1 MEIPKILW
9 LKRRMAVDRF
19 DRCQF
24 FDLPDFLT
32 YRATGART
40 RSLCSLTCKCTYVPG
55 NGWDRA
61 FMSQIGLDAFV
72 QNEFAAL
79 GTDVLTA
86 GKPVGDGL
94 TARAAAELGL
104 EPGTPVGSSVID
116 ACALV
121 FFFAFGRGFP
131 CVRSTD

>member
-1 MEIPKILW
+1 
-9 LKRRMAVDRF
+9 
-19 DRCQF
+19 
-24 FDLPDFLT
+24 
-32 YRATGART
+32 
-40 RSLCSLTCKCTYVPG
+40 
-55 NGWDRA
+55 
-61 FMSQIGLDAFV
+61 MSQIGLDAFV

-94 TARAAAELGL
+94 TARAAAQLGL

-121 FFFAFGRGFP
+121 FFFAFCRGCP

>member
-9 LKRRMAVDRF
+9 LKRLMAPDRF
-19 DRCQF
+19 ERCQF

-55 NGWDRA
+55 NGWDRD
-61 FMSQIGLDAFV
+61 FMTQIGLDAFV

-94 TARAAAELGL
+94 TARAAEELGL
-104 EPGTPVGSSVID
+104 EPGTPVGSGVID
-116 ACALV
+116 ACVLFR
-121 FFFAFGRGFP
+121 FFRFVQIP
-131 CVRSTD
+131 TE

>member
-9 LKRRMAVDRF
+9 LKRHMSGDRF
-19 DRCQF
+19 AQCQF

-32 YRATGART
+32 YRATGMRA

-61 FMSQIGLDAFV
+61 FMSQIGLDEFV

-79 GTDVLTA
+79 GTDVLAA
-86 GKPVGDGL
+86 GQPVGGGL
-94 TARAAAELGL
+94 TVRASEELGL
-104 EPGTPVGSSVID
+104 EPGTPVGSGVVD
-116 ACALV
+116 A
-121 FFFAFGRGFP
+121 
-131 CVRSTD
+131 